1 MSIVHKLREFYLTA
15 YLVGKKLP
23 KRERFGLW
31 GKIETVILE
40 VLVLLIEAGLSSKI
54 NKLPIL
60 ERTRI
65 KIETIKQ
72 LVRLSNEGKII
83 EEKAYLD
90 QQNQLQ
96 EISRMLNGWIR
107 YTQKEP

>member
-1 MSIVHKLREFYLTA
+1 M
-15 YLVGKKLP
+15 
-23 KRERFGLW
+23 W